1 MEPLLDEGKRR
12 IKMSAVGKKDSRI
25 SLRAVVYREGDW
37 WIAHCLE
44 LDLVAE
50 GKSALE
56 AFKNL
61 NDLTNTQ
68 IETAIREG
76 NLESILTPA
85 PPKVWSMFFNGR
97 ADDLQI
103 KKTGKHPNKIER
115 FEVRELAFA

>member
-1 MEPLLDEGKRR
+1 MP
-12 IKMSAVGKKDSRI
+12 AVEKKDSRI
-25 SLRAVVYREGDW
+25 SLRAVVYREGNW

-61 NDLTNTQ
+61 NDITNTQ
-68 IETAIREG
+68 IETAIQEG
-76 NLESILTPA
+76 NLEAILTPA
-85 PPKVWSMFFNGR
+85 PPNIWSMFFHGR

-103 KKTGKHPNKIER
+103 KKTGKLPNKIER